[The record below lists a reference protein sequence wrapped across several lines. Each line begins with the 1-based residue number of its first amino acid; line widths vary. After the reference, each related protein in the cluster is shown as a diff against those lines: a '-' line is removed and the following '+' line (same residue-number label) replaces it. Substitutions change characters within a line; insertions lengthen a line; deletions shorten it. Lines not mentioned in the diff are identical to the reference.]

1 MTANGYGVSSG
12 RLSVVDAASYL
23 TVQNLRKAYPGSTTP
38 AVADAT
44 LTLERG
50 RMLTLLGPS
59 GCGKTTLLRM
69 LAGLTTPDSGQVLV
83 GGRSMIG
90 VPLHKRNMGMVF
102 QSYALFPH
110 LDVARNIAFG
120 LEVRGIKDAACRKR
134 VSDMMDLMHLGG
146 LEHRRVADLSGGQR
160 QRVALAR
167 ALAIEPDILLLD
179 EPLAN
184 LDVKLR
190 GIMRDEIR
198 SLQRRLGITSVFV
211 THDQEEALS
220 IADVVAVMSDGHVRQ
235 IGTPV
240 EIYDRPASRFVAS
253 FVGRSNFLFAR
264 YGGSGSTEVEGL
276 GPVPLPADIPPW
288 EGPGILLVRP
298 HHVQLGAPQADAYTC
313 SAIVEDI
320 VYTGDRYIVAARAG
334 QLRLCV
340 EQGAPLPAG
349 VSIGQDVQL
358 SWLPRDMRLVAEDT
372 V

>member
-1 MTANGYGVSSG
+1 M
-12 RLSVVDAASYL
+12 VDAASYL
-23 TVQNLRKAYPGSTTP
+23 SIRNLRKTYPGSAVP

-69 LAGLTTPDSGQVLV
+69 LAGLTIPDSGLVLV
-83 GGRSMIG
+83 GGRSMVG

-110 LDVARNIAFG
+110 LNVVRNIAFG
-120 LEVRGIKDAACRKR
+120 LEVRGLSDTARRKR
-134 VSDMMDLMHLGG
+134 VGDMIDLMHLGG
-146 LEHRRVADLSGGQR
+146 LERRRVSDLSGGQR

-184 LDVKLR
+184 LDIKLR

-198 SLQRRLGITSVFV
+198 TLQRRLGITSVFV

-220 IADVVAVMSDGHVRQ
+220 IADVVAVMSGGHIRQ

-240 EIYDRPASRFVAS
+240 EIYDRPSCRFVAS
-253 FVGRSNFLFAR
+253 FIGRGNFLSAR
-264 YGGSGSTEVEGL
+264 YLDPRCADVDGL
-276 GPVPLPADIPPW
+276 GHMPLPDNIRPW
-288 EGPGILLVRP
+288 NGTGTLFVRP
-298 HHVQLGAPQADAYTC
+298 HHIHLGAPQAGAYSCT
-313 SAIVEDI
+313 ARVEDI
-320 VYTGDRYIVAARAG
+320 VYAGDRYIITTQAG
-334 QLRLCV
+334 QQRLCV
-340 EQGAPLPAG
+340 EQPAPLPAG
-349 VSIGQDVQL
+349 ISIGQDVPL
-358 SWLPRDMRLVAEDT
+358 SWLPRDMRFVWEDGT
-372 V
+372 

>member
-1 MTANGYGVSSG
+1 M
-12 RLSVVDAASYL
+12 VDAASYL
-23 TVQNLRKAYPGSTTP
+23 SISNLRKTYPGSTLP

-69 LAGLTTPDSGQVLV
+69 LAGLIMPDSGLVLV

-110 LDVARNIAFG
+110 LNVARNIAFG
-120 LEVRGIKDAACRKR
+120 LEVRGLSDAARRKR
-134 VSDMMDLMHLGG
+134 VGDMIDLMHLGG

-190 GIMRDEIR
+190 SIMRDEIR

-220 IADVVAVMSDGHVRQ
+220 IADVAAVMSGGHIRQ

-240 EIYDRPASRFVAS
+240 EIYDRPSCRFVAS
-253 FVGRSNFLFAR
+253 FVGRGNFLSAR
-264 YGGSGSTEVEGL
+264 YIAPDCTDVDGLGRMPLPDDIMPWNGSGAL
-276 GPVPLPADIPPW
+276 F
-288 EGPGILLVRP
+288 VRP
-298 HHVQLGAPQADAYTC
+298 HHIHLGTPQAGACTC
-313 SAIVEDI
+313 TARVEDI
-320 VYTGDRYIVAARAG
+320 VYTGDRYIVTAQTG
-334 QLRLCV
+334 LQRLCV
-340 EQGAPLPAG
+340 EQPAPMPAG
-349 VSIGQDVQL
+349 IHLGQDVTL
-358 SWLPRDMRLVAEDT
+358 SWQPRDMRFVAEDRT
-372 V
+372 

>member
-1 MTANGYGVSSG
+1 M
-12 RLSVVDAASYL
+12 VDAASYL
-23 TVQNLRKAYPGSTTP
+23 TIRNLRKTYPGSAVP

-69 LAGLTTPDSGQVLV
+69 LAGLTLPESGLILV

-120 LEVRGIKDAACRKR
+120 LEVRGVNDAARRKR
-134 VSDMMDLMHLGG
+134 VGDMIDLMHLGG
-146 LEHRRVADLSGGQR
+146 LERRRVADLSGGQR

-167 ALAIEPDILLLD
+167 ALAIEPDVLLLD

-190 GIMRDEIR
+190 SIMRDEIR
-198 SLQRRLGITSVFV
+198 TLQRRLGMTSVFV

-220 IADVVAVMSDGHVRQ
+220 IADVVAVMSGGQIRQ

-253 FVGRSNFLFAR
+253 FVGRGNFLPAR
-264 YGGSGSTEVEGL
+264 YVHPGSADVDGL
-276 GPVPLPADIPPW
+276 GPIPVPDAITPW
-288 EGPGILLVRP
+288 DGVGTLFVRP
-298 HHVQLGAPQADAYTC
+298 HHIRLGAARAEACTC
-313 SAIVEDI
+313 TANVEDI
-320 VYTGDRYIVAARAG
+320 VYAGDRYLIAAKAG
-334 QLRLCV
+334 QHRLCV
-340 EQGAPLPAG
+340 EQQAPLPAG
-349 VSIGQDVQL
+349 ISIGQDVSL
-358 SWLPRDMRLVAEDT
+358 SWLPRDMRLVAEDGA
-372 V
+372 

>member
-1 MTANGYGVSSG
+1 M
-12 RLSVVDAASYL
+12 VDAASYL
-23 TVQNLRKAYPGSTTP
+23 TIRNLRKTYPGSAVP

-69 LAGLTTPDSGQVLV
+69 LAGLTLPESGLILV

-120 LEVRGIKDAACRKR
+120 LEVRGLNDAARRKR
-134 VSDMMDLMHLGG
+134 VGDMIDLMHLGG
-146 LEHRRVADLSGGQR
+146 LERRRVADLSGGQR

-190 GIMRDEIR
+190 SIMRDEIR
-198 SLQRRLGITSVFV
+198 TLQRRLGMTSVFV

-220 IADVVAVMSDGHVRQ
+220 IADVVAVMSGGHIRQ

-253 FVGRSNFLFAR
+253 FVGRGNFLPAR
-264 YGGSGSTEVEGL
+264 YVHPGSADVDGL
-276 GPVPLPADIPPW
+276 GRIPVPDDIPPW
-288 EGPGILLVRP
+288 DGVGTLFVRP
-298 HHVQLGAPQADAYTC
+298 HHIRLGAAQAEACTC
-313 SAIVEDI
+313 TASVEDI
-320 VYTGDRYIVAARAG
+320 VYAGDRYLIAAKAG
-334 QLRLCV
+334 QQRLCV
-340 EQGAPLPAG
+340 EQAAPLPAG
-349 VSIGQDVQL
+349 ISIGQDVSL
-358 SWLPRDMRLVAEDT
+358 SWLPRDMRLVAEDRA
-372 V
+372 

>member
-1 MTANGYGVSSG
+1 M
-12 RLSVVDAASYL
+12 VDAASYL
-23 TVQNLRKAYPGSTTP
+23 TIRNLHKTYPGSEVP
-38 AVADAT
+38 AVADAS
-44 LTLERG
+44 LMLERG

-69 LAGLTTPDSGQVLV
+69 LAGLTLPESGLVLV
-83 GGRSMIG
+83 GGRSMVG

-110 LDVARNIAFG
+110 LNVTRNIAFG
-120 LEVRGIKDAACRKR
+120 LEVRGLNETARRKR
-134 VSDMMDLMHLGG
+134 VGDMIDLMHLGG

-220 IADVVAVMSDGHVRQ
+220 IADVVAVMSGGHIRQ

-253 FVGRSNFLFAR
+253 FVGRGNFLSAR
-264 YGGSGSTEVEGL
+264 FVHTGSADVDGL
-276 GPVPLPADIPPW
+276 GRMPIPEDIIPW
-288 EGPGILLVRP
+288 DGAGTLFVRP
-298 HHVQLGAPQADAYTC
+298 HHIHLGAPQAGAYTC
-313 SAIVEDI
+313 TARVEDI
-320 VYTGDRYIVAARAG
+320 VYTGDRYLITAQAG
-334 QLRLCV
+334 QYRLCV
-340 EQGAPLPAG
+340 EQPAPLPAG
-349 VSIGQDVQL
+349 ISLGQDVPL
-358 SWLPRDMRLVAEDT
+358 SWLPRDVRFVAEDRT
-372 V
+372 